1 MLSSP
6 GSSDMS
12 SAESS
17 SGACWFCGRGE
28 GREHSVALPFWSN
41 VSDDVQV
48 LVLPRCDRCHAF
60 HDRQKYPSG
69 LIVVAF
75 AAVPM
80 LLLAP
85 WPIPESL
92 RGVLMVVAMAS
103 GFVGGIVFTA
113 NREARQA
120 HAHGTRPLPDYV
132 QHPPYLTLAADTRT
146 WRQTRTPGIG
156 DGSGSRRETVADYR
170 RYFTG
175 IANDPVA
182 LAALERGC
190 IAAGVSFD
198 RQ

>member
-1 MLSSP
+1 MNSP
-6 GSSDMS
+6 
-12 SAESS
+12 ESS
-17 SGACWFCGRGE
+17 STGVCWFCGRGK

-41 VSDDVQV
+41 VSDEVRV
-48 LVLPRCDRCHAF
+48 LVLPRCDRCYAF

-69 LIVVAF
+69 LIIVAC

-85 WPIPESL
+85 WPIPEGA
-92 RGVLMVVAMAS
+92 RGVLMTVAMIG

-132 QHPPYLTLAADTRT
+132 QHPPYLALAADTRT
-146 WRQTRTPGIG
+146 WRQARTAGIG
-156 DGSGSRRETVADYR
+156 DGSSSRRETVADYR
-170 RYFTG
+170 RYLTG
-175 IANDPVA
+175 IANDPLA

-190 IAAGVSFD
+190 IEAGVPVD
-198 RQ
+198 QR